1 MAEHSVRALKRSAEP
16 LTEPLSLAE
25 AKLYLR
31 IDGNAE
37 DALVTDMIVAV
48 REAAE
53 DYLHKSLVTQRWTL
67 TYESYV
73 PSHVP
78 LPKGPAQEV
87 VHVKTRDR
95 AGNEAAVGEGVY
107 HLSAAADALHLE
119 SSVIGHEVEIAYDCG
134 YGDAEDVPASVRQ
147 GMLVHLAALYEDRL
161 GGLQLP
167 AASVSLYKPHRQ
179 ARL

>member
-1 MAEHSVRALKRSAEP
+1 MAEPHTRALKRGAQP

-31 IDGNAE
+31 IDGDAE
-37 DALVTDMIVAV
+37 DSLVTDLVVAV

-53 DYLHKSLVTQRWTL
+53 EYLHKSLVTQRWTL
-67 TYESYV
+67 TYEGYA
-73 PSHVP
+73 PDCVP
-78 LPKGPAQEV
+78 LPKGPVQGI

-95 AGNEAAVGEGVY
+95 AGGETVVDAALY
-107 HLSAAADALHLE
+107 HLSAVEDALHLE
-119 SSVIGHEVEIAYDCG
+119 STLMAHAVEIAYDCG
-134 YGDAEDVPASVRQ
+134 YGGAEDVPAPVRH

-161 GGLQLP
+161 GGVQLP